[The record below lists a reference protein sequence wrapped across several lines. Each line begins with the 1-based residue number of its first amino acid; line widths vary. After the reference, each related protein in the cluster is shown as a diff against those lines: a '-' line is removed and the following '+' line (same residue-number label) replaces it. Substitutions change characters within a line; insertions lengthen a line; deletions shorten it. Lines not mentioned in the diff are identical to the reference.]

1 MLQWKGNWKHA
12 RWMAGEGDIDLL
24 VDRGAE
30 AQFRN
35 VLEAL
40 GFRRADAPVERRL
53 PGIESHFGLDP
64 VTGRLIHLHVY
75 YRLLL
80 GSYWHVMYR
89 LPIEAPLLQ
98 SAMQGNVFLVPSAEF
113 ELLTFVVRMV
123 QRLSPLDVLRPR
135 PPRWLT
141 SIQPELD
148 ALLRKADQ
156 GRLGEIVAAHIP
168 VLDVAFIETCIA
180 ALRPDCSRGARAVLP
195 WRLRRRLRAHARRPT
210 VRQGLLR
217 WARNLAER
225 VGTGRGGSRNKVAH
239 GGTVVAIVGSD
250 GAGKTTCTRE
260 LAAWLSQGFAVMT
273 AHLGH
278 PPRSLLTL
286 AVGALLR
293 LGQTMGVSAASD
305 EARRRAPGYLA
316 ALRALCSARDRHRL
330 YVRARR
336 FAFGGGIALCERYP
350 VALTP
355 EFAGPRL
362 DAFAGP
368 LRRTRLGRWLL
379 AAEASYYRRILSPD
393 LLVVLRID
401 PEIAVRRK
409 TDEPEEYVRR
419 RGHIVWAADWS
430 ATGAHVVDAGGP
442 FDDVLARLKAVIWRE
457 L

>member
-1 MLQWKGNWKHA
+1 M
-12 RWMAGEGDIDLL
+12 
-24 VDRGAE
+24 
-30 AQFRN
+30 
-35 VLEAL
+35 
-40 GFRRADAPVERRL
+40 
-53 PGIESHFGLDP
+53 
-64 VTGRLIHLHVY
+64 
-75 YRLLL
+75 
-80 GSYWHVMYR
+80 
-89 LPIEAPLLQ
+89 
-98 SAMQGNVFLVPSAEF
+98 

-123 QRLSPLDVLRPR
+123 QRVSPLDVLRPR

-148 ALLRKADQ
+148 ALLGKADH
-156 GRLGEIVAAHIP
+156 GRLGEIVTTHIP
-168 VLDVAFIETCIA
+168 VLDVAFIQACIA
-180 ALRPDCSRGARAVLP
+180 ALRPDCPRWERVVLP
-195 WRLRRRLRAHARRPT
+195 LRLRRRMRAHARRPT
-210 VRQGLLR
+210 IRQALLR

-225 VGTGRGGSRNKVAH
+225 VGAGRGGSHNKVAH

-250 GAGKTTCTRE
+250 GSGKTTCTRE

-278 PPRSLLTL
+278 PPRSLPTL

-293 LGQTMGVSAASD
+293 LGAAIGVSAASD
-305 EARRRAPGYLA
+305 EARRRKPGYLA

-336 FAFGGGIALCERYP
+336 FAFAGGIALCERYP
-350 VALTP
+350 VPLTP

-362 DAFAGP
+362 DPFAEP

-379 AAEASYYRRILSPD
+379 AVEASYYRRILSPD
-393 LLVVLRID
+393 LLVVLQID

-409 TDEPEEYVRR
+409 TDEPAEYVRR

-430 ATGAHVVDAGGP
+430 ATGAHVVDAAGP
-442 FDDVLARLKAVIWRE
+442 IDEVLARLKTVIWRE